1 MNITVYGGANGGSD
15 PKYVKAAEDLG
26 RMLAKNGHT
35 VVYGGGAI
43 GMMGGL
49 SRGALEE
56 GGRVIGVI
64 PRFMVE
70 REWAN
75 PAVEDMRMT
84 ETMAERKT
92 MMNELGDMFVAMPG
106 GTGTLEEIAESLSN
120 CNLGLQP
127 GKCVFLNIDGYYE
140 PMRAMLDAMTAAG
153 YLHESELRGNAV
165 FADSVEQLAAIIA
178 EGEDK

>member
-35 VVYGGGAI
+35 VVYGGGAV

-56 GGRVIGVI
+56 GGHVIGVI

-84 ETMAERKT
+84 ETMA
-92 MMNELGDMFVAMPG
+92 
-106 GTGTLEEIAESLSN
+106 
-120 CNLGLQP
+120 
-127 GKCVFLNIDGYYE
+127 
-140 PMRAMLDAMTAAG
+140 
-153 YLHESELRGNAV
+153 
-165 FADSVEQLAAIIA
+165 
-178 EGEDK
+178 

>member
-1 MNITVYGGANGGSD
+1 MNITVYGGAHPGSD
-15 PKYVKAAEDLG
+15 PAFVAAAEQLG
-26 RMLAKNGHT
+26 RMIAKNGHT

-92 MMNELGDMFVAMPG
+92 MMNELGDLFVAMPG
-106 GTGTLEEIAESLSN
+106 GTGTLEEIAESLAH
-120 CNLGLQP
+120 CNLGLVA
-127 GKCVFLNIDGYYE
+127 GKCVFLNINGYYE
-140 PMRAMLDAMTAAG
+140 PMRTMLDAMTAAG
-153 YLHESELRGNAV
+153 YMAEQERRNAV
-165 FADSVEQLAAIIA
+165 FVDSMEELEAYL
-178 EGEDK
+178 K